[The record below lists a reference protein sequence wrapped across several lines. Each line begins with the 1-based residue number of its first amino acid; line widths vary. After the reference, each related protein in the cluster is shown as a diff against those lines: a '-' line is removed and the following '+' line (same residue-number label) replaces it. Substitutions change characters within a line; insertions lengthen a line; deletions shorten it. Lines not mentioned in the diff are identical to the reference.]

1 MIKYLINKKDIDLA
15 LILIKDSFLKFV
27 APDYS
32 KEGVNEFLNTIN
44 DNKWI
49 NNQSFI
55 AYFIDG
61 EIVGIIATRNQNS
74 HISLFFVKDS
84 FMGKGIGRK
93 LINEIIINNKN
104 EKVTVHSS
112 PFAVKIYEKLGFIKT
127 SQEKCINGMLFIE
140 MEHLIDK

>member
-1 MIKYLINKKDIDLA
+1 MLTTKDRIICCVIAVIMLWVGMCLDCFETDA
-15 LILIKDSFLKFV
+15 CFSR
-27 APDYS
+27 A
-32 KEGVNEFLNTIN
+32 ENEYGQCTIE
-44 DNKWI
+44 
-49 NNQSFI
+49 SA